1 MELLKITAFFVLST
15 IMMVSG
21 GLAAVT
27 VNDPIYD
34 TTTVDTG
41 TTRTVSVSMSTDSGT
56 ATINTF
62 SVSPSPSGLTVS
74 SVDTPF
80 TVGTSGTTKTFTIS
94 SSTANTYTFSATVI
108 DSAGASS
115 SSGSATI
122 EYVNP
127 SSLTLTVIEEPLST
141 VYEGNNTGISINV
154 ENSLGS
160 SQTRNLTLYQN
171 LSNTFA
177 VNTSLGSDPSTQTL
191 SLSAGETKAVTWNI
205 TIGSFSGAGH
215 AIIRLGDTTSSK
227 VFTMTKAT
235 TTTTASSATTTTS
248 GGSGGSSATTTTA
261 TTTTT
266 VADHAPGHE
275 IQKIVQDIVQRKN
288 DEIKSLIDDKEELEN
303 GLRIALG
310 KNISEEVKA
319 IVAAATEKVQ
329 AQIIVNRTIDV
340 DTINSKSYV
349 TLKVKFNGTEQVNN
363 FIVKDVIPKSFADAA
378 SKITLTAPNAIVNV
392 TNPDPEFLFTYATIL
407 PGAENTIT
415 YSVNERVFTILGE
428 YSAPIIL
435 AGSTQVAPAN
445 DTTSGNTTTT
455 TTMSAAKGAENNTL
469 VFIIAIVLIFGGAF
483 WFYMQN
489 YAKKQPWQPV
499 SRQSR

>member
-1 MELLKITAFFVLST
+1 MRLLKIVAFFVLST

-21 GLAAVT
+21 GFAAVT

-34 TTTVDTG
+34 TTTVDIG

-56 ATINTF
+56 ATISTF

-94 SSTANTYTFSATVI
+94 SSTANTYTFSVTVI

-127 SSLTLTVIEEPLST
+127 SSLTLTVIEEPRST

-154 ENSLGS
+154 ENSLTS

-177 VNTSLGSDPSTQTL
+177 VNTSLGSDPATQVL
-191 SLSAGETKAVTWNI
+191 SLASGQTRSIVWNI

-227 VFTMTKAT
+227 VFTLTKGT

-248 GGSGGSSATTTTA
+248 GSGGSSATTTS

-266 VADHAPGHE
+266 LNTGHE

-288 DEIKSLIDDKEELEN
+288 DEIKSLIDSKEELKT
-303 GLRIALG
+303 GLKIALG
-310 KNISEEVKA
+310 KNISDEVKA
-319 IVAAATEKVQ
+319 IVAATTEKIQ
-329 AQIIVNRTIDV
+329 KQIVVNRTIDV
-340 DTINSKSYV
+340 DTINLRSSV
-349 TLKVKFNGTEQVNN
+349 ILKIKFNGTEQVNN
-363 FIVKDVIPKSFADAA
+363 FIVKDVVPKTFADRA

-392 TNPDPEFLFTYATIL
+392 TNPDPEFLFTYATLL

-428 YSAPIIL
+428 YAAPIIL
-435 AGSTQVAPAN
+435 AGSTQTAPASN
-445 DTTSGNTTTT
+445 ITSPNATTTT
-455 TTMSAAKGAENNTL
+455 TVPVGGGENNSL
-469 VFIIAIVLIFGGAF
+469 VFIVAIVLVLGGAF

-489 YAKKQPWQPV
+489 YAKKQPWQPMAKK
-499 SRQSR
+499 SR